1 MLELKKQ
8 LSGVFTASGV
18 SLERQFRG
26 FDTDGDGAIDH
37 DEFKNG
43 LMSLGA
49 NVSEAQIDDLI
60 TILDKDG
67 DGEIDYREFSL
78 WFGAGPPPPPVLPQV
93 KSMQDAR
100 SNSAVDSN
108 ALLREIQA
116 KAKSRRPPPP
126 VRLHLT
132 RTRARR
138 RRQCRPILEKGNA
151 WGVETPNLF
160 ALQPTPEMVAR
171 IEARSQAQIG
181 SGSPEQRHLSG
192 LREHAKARAEKRSR
206 TLMLRCAHQYVCKSQ
221 SCMV

>member
-1 MLELKKQ
+1 MKLKTELA
-8 LSGVFTASGV
+8 GVFKASGV
-18 SLERQFRG
+18 TLERQFRG

-100 SNSAVDSN
+100 SNSAVDSH
-108 ALLREIQA
+108 ALLREIEA
-116 KAKSRRPPPP
+116 RGGSRGGVPPPP
-126 VRLHLT
+126 PPPPLGGLTGGGAARVDRGDFLQEISLKAGQVRASTCHLLYGNLS
-132 RTRARR
+132 RAWFVSLPDGRLSRRDRGGAQRR
-138 RRQCRPILEKGNA
+138 RRRRPCAVPGGA
-151 WGVETPNLF
+151 H
-160 ALQPTPEMVAR
+160 AA
-171 IEARSQAQIG
+171 
-181 SGSPEQRHLSG
+181 
-192 LREHAKARAEKRSR
+192 REHAP
-206 TLMLRCAHQYVCKSQ
+206 TGL
-221 SCMV
+221 